1 MRLQVIGC
9 SGSVPGPASAASCYL
24 VQVEDFSLV
33 LDLGSGALGPL
44 QTLVGFADIDAIWLS
59 HLHADHCLDM
69 APLAVALQHSGVR
82 LRAPIPVLA
91 DALAP
96 TRIASAMWPG
106 QPASSLADLFDFA
119 TEAASLGPL
128 RVRTAV
134 MNHPVPARAIRLQS
148 GGASLVYTGDTG
160 ESQPL
165 IELARGADVLLCEAA
180 WGGSAPRVS
189 NLHLTGAQA
198 GQHAAAA
205 GVGRLLITHVPPWE
219 SVEAAVAGA
228 RETFSGPVTAVSAG
242 DAFDI

>member
-9 SGSVPGPASAASCYL
+9 SGSVPGPTSAASCYL
-24 VQVEDFSLV
+24 IQVEDFSLV
-33 LDLGSGALGPL
+33 LDLGNGSLGPL
-44 QTLVGFADIDAIWLS
+44 QAMVGFADIDAIWLS

-69 APLAVALQHSGVR
+69 ASLAVALQHSGVPER
-82 LRAPIPVLA
+82 RPIPVLA
-91 DALAP
+91 DGLAP
-96 TRIASAMWPG
+96 ARIASAMWPG
-106 QPASSLADLFDFA
+106 QPASSLAGLFDFA
-119 TEAASLGPL
+119 TEADLLGPV

-134 MNHPVPARAIRLQS
+134 MNHPVPARAIRLEHA
-148 GGASLVYTGDTG
+148 GASVVYTGDTG

-165 IELARGADVLLCEAA
+165 IELARDADVLLCEAA
-180 WGGSAPRVS
+180 WGGSSPRVA

-228 RETFSGPVTAVSAG
+228 RSTFAGPVSAVRAG